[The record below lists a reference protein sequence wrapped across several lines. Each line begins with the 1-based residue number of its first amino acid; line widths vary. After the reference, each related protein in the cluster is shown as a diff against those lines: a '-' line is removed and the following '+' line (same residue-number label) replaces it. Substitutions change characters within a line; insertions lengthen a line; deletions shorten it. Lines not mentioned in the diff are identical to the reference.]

1 MMKYPTVEATLSDV
15 DWANILAQHRF
26 LYLVY
31 QNLHWL
37 SRGSDFYGDHLL
49 FERLYKKLID
59 EVDQIAE
66 RAVGLAGDQTVELT
80 VLCAHLQE
88 LAQAGVSMDLA
99 IEIEQAIAVILQQ
112 AEQMVD
118 SLGAKDLLASLASS
132 REEDLYLLGRRAQA

>member
-1 MMKYPTVEATLSDV
+1 MMKYPVVEATLSDV

-31 QNLHWL
+31 QNLPWL

-66 RAVGLAGDQTVELT
+66 RSVGLVGDQCVDLT
-80 VLCAHLQE
+80 LLGPQLDALT
-88 LAQAGVSMDLA
+88 AGVSLETA
-99 IEIEQAIAVILQQ
+99 IETEQTLATVLQA
-112 AEQMVD
+112 AEQMTD
-118 SLGAKDLLASLASS
+118 TLGAKDLFASLASS
-132 REEDLYLLGRRAQA
+132 REEDLYLLGRRVQA